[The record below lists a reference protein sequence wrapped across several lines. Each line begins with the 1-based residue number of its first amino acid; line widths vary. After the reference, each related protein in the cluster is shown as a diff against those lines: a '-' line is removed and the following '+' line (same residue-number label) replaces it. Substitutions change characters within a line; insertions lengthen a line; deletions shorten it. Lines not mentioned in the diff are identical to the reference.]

1 MPSASK
7 KKGLSMDEK
16 RTRLLQL
23 FYESKEFFQMK
34 ELEKIAPKQKGI
46 VAQSVREITQ
56 LLVDEGL
63 VECEKIGTFV
73 CYWAFPSK
81 AALTRKRRLEQLN
94 SHLADVQTKIDA
106 MKGDIEKAKIG
117 REDTKERA
125 ELLSRFADLKTKE
138 ITLKKSLDELAL
150 CGPEAI
156 ARLNKSADEAK
167 EAVNRWTDNIFSIKK
182 WCKTKFGMDEKTL
195 NEQFD
200 IPSDMDY
207 VE

>member
-1 MPSASK
+1 
-7 KKGLSMDEK
+7 
-16 RTRLLQL
+16 
-23 FYESKEFFQMK
+23 MK

-81 AALTRKRRLEQLN
+81 AALTR
-94 SHLADVQTKIDA
+94 
-106 MKGDIEKAKIG
+106 
-117 REDTKERA
+117 A

-138 ITLKKSLDELAL
+138 TTLKKTLDELAL
-150 CGPEAI
+150 SGPEAI
-156 ARLNKSADEAK
+156 ARINKSADEAK
-167 EAVNRWTDNIFSIKK
+167 EAANHNIFSIKK
-182 WCKTKFGMDEKTL
+182 WCKTKFGIDEKTL

>member
-1 MPSASK
+1 
-7 KKGLSMDEK
+7 
-16 RTRLLQL
+16 
-23 FYESKEFFQMK
+23 MK

-81 AALTRKRRLEQLN
+81 AALTRRTKLEQLN
-94 SHLADVQTKIDA
+94 ANLADLQTKIDSV
-106 MKGDIEKAKIG
+106 KGDIEKAKIG
-117 REDTKERA
+117 REDTEERA

-138 ITLKKSLDELAL
+138 TTLKKTLDELAL
-150 CGPEAI
+150 SGPEAI
-156 ARLNKSADEAK
+156 ARINKSADEAK
-167 EAVNRWTDNIFSIKK
+167 EAANRWTDNIFSIKK
-182 WCKTKFGMDEKTL
+182 WCKTKFGIDEKTL

>member
-1 MPSASK
+1 MASK